1 MTSTAIY
8 KDIAKRTGGDIYI
21 GVVGP
26 VRTGKSTFIRR
37 FMESVIIPGI
47 EDEARRMEARD
58 ELPQSAGGRTVMTTE
73 PKFIPDKSVS
83 VLLGD
88 KVRLRA
94 RMVDCVGYLV
104 PDALGNE
111 EDGEIRMV
119 NTPWSDSPVPFEEA
133 AEMGTRKV
141 IAEHSTVGM
150 LVTTDGTIGDLPRE
164 NYVVAEERV
173 ARELTELGKPFAVIL
188 NSAKPDSAEAEEL
201 ALSLEEKYGA
211 PVALVNCLELNAAD
225 VAGILEMILGEFPV
239 TEIAVRYPEWVG
251 SLDRDHRIRR
261 HICDSV
267 KTASAGTMK
276 LSGAVTA
283 FPAKLAEILQA
294 DDGFGDC
301 TVTNISADLGCG
313 EVRMA
318 LELPS
323 QLYYSTI
330 GELTGLSVSSEKE
343 LICAISSLAET
354 KREYDRISAAMDQV
368 MEQGYGIVMPD
379 MEDMTLDEPEI
390 VRQGGNY
397 GVKIRATAESIH
409 MIKTKLD
416 TEINPIIGTKEQ
428 SEEMVR
434 FMLAEMSEDPG
445 RMWDIN
451 MFGRTMYELVSDGMK
466 AKLEHMP
473 MDAREKM
480 SEALSRI
487 ICEGCSGLVCV
498 IL

>member
-1 MTSTAIY
+1 MTGTAIY

-47 EDEARRMEARD
+47 EDDSRRNEARD

-83 VLLGD
+83 VVLGD

-94 RMVDCVGYLV
+94 RMVDCVGYLI

-119 NTPWSDSPVPFEEA
+119 NTPWSESPVPFEEA

-141 IAEHSTVGM
+141 ITEHSTVGM
-150 LVTTDGTIGDLPRE
+150 IVTTDGTIGDISRE
-164 NYVVAEERV
+164 NYVAAEERV
-173 ARELTELGKPFAVIL
+173 VRELSELGKPFAVIL
-188 NSAKPDSAEAEEL
+188 NSAKPDSPEAEEL
-201 ALSLEEKYGA
+201 AISLEEKYGA

-267 KTASAGTMK
+267 KTASSGAMK
-276 LSGAVTA
+276 LNDAVTA
-283 FPAKLAEILQA
+283 FPARLAEMLQEGE
-294 DDGFGDC
+294 GFGDC
-301 TVTNISADLGCG
+301 KLSNISADLGCG
-313 EVRMA
+313 EVGMT
-318 LELPS
+318 LDLPS

-379 MEDMTLDEPEI
+379 MEDMALDDPEI
-390 VRQGGNY
+390 IRQGGNY

-409 MIKTKLD
+409 MIKTRID
-416 TEINPIIGTKEQ
+416 TEISPIIGTKEQ
-428 SEEMVR
+428 SEEMVH
-434 FMLAEMSEDPG
+434 FMLAEMSEDPK